1 MKLSK
6 WAEQQ
11 GLHYQTAW
19 KLFRDG
25 KLPVKAS
32 QLPTGTI
39 LVEESDSPQGSGKC
53 IVYCRVSNHSRKEEL
68 RYQVDRCAAFCASR
82 GLTVD
87 KVFKEVASG
96 LNDNRR
102 EFWKALDSK
111 PSVLVVEHKDRLT
124 RFGFNYLER
133 LLKER
138 GCELLVINR
147 DTEDRADILKDLA
160 SVVYSFCAKLYGMRR
175 AQNKAQKVRD
185 AMNNDS

>member
-6 WAEQQ
+6 WAKEQ

-19 KLFRDG
+19 KMFHAG
-25 KLPVKAS
+25 KLPVKAV

-39 LVEESDSPQGSGKC
+39 LVEENTEEKSNGKC
-53 IVYCRVSNHSRKEEL
+53 IAYCRVSNHSRKAEL
-68 RYQVDRCAAFCASR
+68 EYQVARCAEFCAAR
-82 GLTVD
+82 GLVLE

-111 PSVLVVEHKDRLT
+111 PSTLIVEHKDRLT

-138 GCELLVINR
+138 GCELIVINR
-147 DTEDRADILKDLA
+147 DTEDKADILKDLA

-175 AQNKAQKVRD
+175 AQNKARKAQKIIQE
-185 AMNNDS
+185 